1 MQQMKLT
8 AHPKSEMYARNVIL
22 KTRGDDLS
30 TLKCL
35 TDNKGDFHSMHK
47 LIFNDIQVRMK

>member
-1 MQQMKLT
+1 MKLT
-8 AHPKSEMYARNVIL
+8 AHPNSDRYAKNVIL

-30 TLKCL
+30 TLKCV

-47 LIFNDIQVRMK
+47 LVFDDIKVSSL